1 MKESKRKEIL
11 RNGLMARC
19 WKNQTSEINFLKK
32 FKKSNLRLYI
42 DKELYKKSK
51 FDALELIA

>member
-1 MKESKRKEIL
+1 M
-11 RNGLMARC
+11 
-19 WKNQTSEINFLKK
+19 NFLKK